1 MRAPT
6 TLLRSVDQLGPEEAR
21 ELARLMAEG
30 AEVSDVAFDRAFPAW
45 ARRVSPMHWTELS
58 IARRALELLDPR
70 RGDVVL
76 DVGSGVGKFCL
87 AGALLTEGHF
97 LGVEQRPR
105 LVEAANAAAALLG
118 AGRATF
124 SVRDALALDWRSFPM
139 LYLFNPFEEN
149 VMPVGHRIDEQ
160 PGHSRQRYKQQ
171 VRAAAEKLA
180 QQPKGTRVVTFHGM
194 GAPMPDNYE
203 LVHQS
208 IIEIG
213 TLELW
218 VCRRSKVRALGE

>member
-1 MRAPT
+1 MRTPT
-6 TLLRSVDQLGPEEAR
+6 RLLRSVDQLGPEEAR
-21 ELARLMAEG
+21 ALARLLVDG
-30 AEVSDVAFDRAFPAW
+30 AEVSDVAFDRVFPAW
-45 ARRVSPMHWTELS
+45 ARRVSPMHWTELA

-76 DVGSGVGKFCL
+76 DVGSGVGKFCV
-87 AGALLTEGHF
+87 AGALLTQGHF
-97 LGVEQRPR
+97 LGVEQRPN
-105 LVEAANAAAALLG
+105 LVDAANEAAALLG
-118 AGRATF
+118 AERATF
-124 SVRDALALDWRSFPM
+124 SVKDALELDWRSFPM

-149 VMPVGHRIDEQ
+149 VMPAGHRIDDRAPQ
-160 PGHSRQRYKQQ
+160 SKQRYRAS
-171 VRAAAEKLA
+171 VRAAVEKLA
-180 QQPKGTRVVTFHGM
+180 HQPKGTRVVTFHGL

-218 VCRRSKVRALGE
+218 VCRR

>member
-6 TLLRSVDQLGPEEAR
+6 TLLRNVDQLGPEEAR
-21 ELARLMAEG
+21 ELARILCTG
-30 AEVSDVAFDRAFPAW
+30 AEVSDVAFDRVFPAW

-87 AGALLTEGHF
+87 VGALLTQGHF
-97 LGVEQRPR
+97 LGVEQRPN
-105 LVEAANAAAALLG
+105 LVEAANQAASLLG
-118 AGRATF
+118 ASRATF
-124 SVRDALALDWRSFPM
+124 SVKDALELDWRSFPM

-149 VMPVGHRIDEQ
+149 VMPVGHRIDDRAPQ
-160 PGHSRQRYKQQ
+160 NKQRYKDS
-171 VRAAAEKLA
+171 VRAAAQKLA
-180 QQPKGTRVVTFHGM
+180 EMPRGTRVVTFHGM

-203 LVHQS
+203 VVHQS

-218 VCRRSKVRALGE
+218 VCRRSRVRALE